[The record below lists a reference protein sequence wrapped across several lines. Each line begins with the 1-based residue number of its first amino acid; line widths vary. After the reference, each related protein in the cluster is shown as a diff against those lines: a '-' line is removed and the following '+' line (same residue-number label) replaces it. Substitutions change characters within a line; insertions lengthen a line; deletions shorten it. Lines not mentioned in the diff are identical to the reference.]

1 MYYVNYFS
9 CRWLIYCRGVI
20 IDLFCDAVPDSGPQR
35 QEGNQKE
42 DELNFN
48 LKNFRFKRIANIIKK
63 RMQLPLCWKNSVF
76 NTCLLFELFQLS
88 VEELKKYGKQRSISV
103 SLQIGCLLFWS
114 VKKALQ
120 LLLSSVPVTDLYLLL
135 WEMAT
140 NCGQNR
146 DTVLNCLKLK
156 LFVFAIII
164 RTM

>member
-1 MYYVNYFS
+1 M
-9 CRWLIYCRGVI
+9 
-20 IDLFCDAVPDSGPQR
+20 PDSGPQR
-35 QEGNQKE
+35 LEGNQKE

-63 RMQLPLCWKNSVF
+63 KKKKGCNYPCAERTQCSTLACYLNSF
-76 NTCLLFELFQLS
+76 SCLWRSWRNTANK
-88 VEELKKYGKQRSISV
+88 EEEERSCISFRIRGISV

-120 LLLSSVPVTDLYLLL
+120 QLLSSVPVSDLYLLL
-135 WEMAT
+135 WETAT
-140 NCGQNR
+140 NYGQNR

-156 LFVFAIII
+156 LFLFAIII

>member
-63 RMQLPLCWKNSVF
+63 KDAITLVLK
-76 NTCLLFELFQLS
+76 ELS
-88 VEELKKYGKQRSISV
+88 VQH
-103 SLQIGCLLFWS
+103 LL
-114 VKKALQ
+114 V
-120 LLLSSVPVTDLYLLL
+120 
-135 WEMAT
+135 
-140 NCGQNR
+140 
-146 DTVLNCLKLK
+146 
-156 LFVFAIII
+156 I
-164 RTM
+164 